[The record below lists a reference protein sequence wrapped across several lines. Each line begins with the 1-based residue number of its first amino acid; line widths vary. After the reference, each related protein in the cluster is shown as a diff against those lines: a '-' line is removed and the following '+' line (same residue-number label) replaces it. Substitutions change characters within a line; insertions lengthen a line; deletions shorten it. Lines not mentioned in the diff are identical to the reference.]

1 MRKQI
6 EAKLAN
12 MKVAEMRKE
21 AHRALEE
28 LEDGLLQDYG
38 IGDDY
43 DDPVLF
49 ETTIQ
54 LLEEM
59 LKMEKLKLKRK
70 WHNV

>member
-1 MRKQI
+1 MNIQ
-6 EAKLAN
+6 
-12 MKVAEMRKE
+12 KE
-21 AHRALEE
+21 ACRALEE

-49 ETTIQ
+49 ETAIR

-59 LKMEKLKLKRK
+59 LKIEKQKLADIK
-70 WHNV
+70 

>member
-1 MRKQI
+1 MNIQ
-6 EAKLAN
+6 
-12 MKVAEMRKE
+12 KE
-21 AHRALEE
+21 AHRVLEE

-59 LKMEKLKLKRK
+59 LKIEKQRLADTK
-70 WHNV
+70 